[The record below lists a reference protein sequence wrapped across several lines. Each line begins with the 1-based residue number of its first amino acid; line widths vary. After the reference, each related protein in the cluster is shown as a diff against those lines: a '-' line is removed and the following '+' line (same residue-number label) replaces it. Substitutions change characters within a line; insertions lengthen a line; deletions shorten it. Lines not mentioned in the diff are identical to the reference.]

1 MGRFERIR
9 SKFRNIIDGHKDND
23 AGSYGVPKLF
33 QKLSHCMI
41 WPTIRG
47 SHKVECYWTSK

>member
-47 SHKVECYWTSK
+47 SHKVECYCTSK